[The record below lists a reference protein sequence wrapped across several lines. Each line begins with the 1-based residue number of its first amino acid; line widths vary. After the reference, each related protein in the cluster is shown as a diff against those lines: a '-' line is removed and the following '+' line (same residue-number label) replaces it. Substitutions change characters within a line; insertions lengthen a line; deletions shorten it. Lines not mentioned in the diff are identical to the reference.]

1 MNILLVDDEMI
12 AIEGIMAN
20 IDFTEYGIRKVF
32 TANSMEQAKEI
43 IRKEKVEILLC
54 DIEMPNGNGL
64 ELIEWVNQEK
74 PEMVTLILSCHTEFQ
89 FAQAAVGLS
98 CQQYLTKPAT
108 PGVLAK
114 AMTKA
119 VEQVNRNDSDRKI
132 KKIGQDFMK
141 RFTGGKKEEADTAEK
156 VHSYIIENIS
166 EELSVEELAAMVYLS
181 QNQLAR
187 VFKKKYGK
195 TVIEFIMEYRMNLA
209 EELLKDTRFT
219 VTEVSAKIGYPNYAY
234 FTKLFK
240 KHSGYTPSA
249 YRNRF
254 GRKS

>member
-12 AIEGIMAN
+12 AIEGILAN
-20 IDFTEYGIRKVF
+20 IDFHEYGMQKVF
-32 TANSMEQAKEI
+32 TANSMERAKEVI
-43 IRKEKVEILLC
+43 GKEKISIVLC

-64 ELIEWVNQEK
+64 ELIEWINQEK
-74 PEMVTLILSCHTEFQ
+74 PQIVTMILSCHAEFQ

-108 PGVLAK
+108 PEVLDKAVRK
-114 AMTKA
+114 AMDQAGKL
-119 VEQVNRNDSDRKI
+119 ESDQKI
-132 KKIGQDFMK
+132 RKIGQEFMHRLSGAK
-141 RFTGGKKEEADTAEK
+141 EEEADAAEK
-156 VHSYIIENIS
+156 VHRYIMENIS
-166 EELSVEELAAMVYLS
+166 EELSVEELAGKVYLS

-195 TVIEFIMEYRMNLA
+195 TVVEFIMEYRLNLA

-219 VTEVSAKIGYPNYAY
+219 VTEVAAKVGYPNYAY

-240 KHSGYTPSA
+240 KYTDYTPSA

-254 GRKS
+254 RQS

>member
-20 IDFTEYGIRKVF
+20 IDFSEYGIQKVF
-32 TANSMEQAKEI
+32 TANSMEQAKKI
-43 IRKEKVEILLC
+43 IQKEKVAILMC

-74 PEMVTLILSCHTEFQ
+74 PEIVTLILSCHTEFH

-108 PGVLAK
+108 QEVLAEAMNK
-114 AMTKA
+114 AI
-119 VEQVNRNDSDRKI
+119 EQVNQIDSDSKM
-132 KKIGQDFMK
+132 KKIGQDFM
-141 RFTGGKKEEADTAEK
+141 RHFTDREKEVTDAAER
-156 VHSYIIENIS
+156 VHSYILENIS
-166 EELSVEELAAMVYLS
+166 EELSVEKLAAGVYLS

-195 TVIEFIMEYRMNLA
+195 TVVEFIMEYRLNLA
-209 EELLKDTRFT
+209 EELLKDTRLT
-219 VTEVSAKIGYPNYAY
+219 VTEVSAKIGYSNYAY
-234 FTKLFK
+234 FTKIFK

-254 GRKS
+254 GRR